1 MEVIFGI
8 PGIHMSGI
16 ITALRD
22 EPRIRMIT
30 TRHEQAAAHMAD
42 GYARV
47 SGKPGVILVVP
58 GDRPS
63 PPPPHRCPTPAA

>member
-1 MEVIFGI
+1 MTAMSGGEALVESLVREGVEVIFGI

-30 TRHEQAAAHMAD
+30 TRHEQAAAPTWPTAMPASL
-42 GYARV
+42 A
-47 SGKPGVILVVP
+47 
-58 GDRPS
+58 S
-63 PPPPHRCPTPAA
+63 PESFS